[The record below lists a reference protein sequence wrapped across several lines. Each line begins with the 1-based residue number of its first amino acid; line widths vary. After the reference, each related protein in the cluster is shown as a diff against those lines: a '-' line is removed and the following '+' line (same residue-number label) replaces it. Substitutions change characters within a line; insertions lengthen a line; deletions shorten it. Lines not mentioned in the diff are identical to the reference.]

1 MKGKKLEL
9 NEKSI
14 LLISLILFFII
25 LILASFT
32 YQNIA
37 LFVNLI
43 IIGVMVIILPYS
55 IFKFIKFQNLRN
67 CEMNFPNFLRD
78 IAAAKRS
85 GLTLIQ
91 AIKTCAASDY
101 GALTPHVVRL
111 NNQLSWNIPLKDAL
125 ENFRNRL
132 KDSQII
138 SQSILAISQIE
149 ESGGKSE
156 DILDS
161 LADNVEGIKEAE
173 LEKSALMSQHIMA
186 VYAIF
191 FIFLGISIALIAFL
205 LKFPQI
211 PGTEELPGIPFGQN
225 PCKICINSM
234 SDACSPC
241 HFYFIICEAFKFGKK
256 ESARCYYNSIFLLM
270 IIIEGVFSGL
280 IAGQIGSNSIAAGL
294 KHSLIMGIS
303 GFLIFIIAAQI
314 GII

>member
-1 MKGKKLEL
+1 M
-9 NEKSI
+9 NERNI
-14 LLISLILFFII
+14 LIISSTLFILV

-37 LFVNLI
+37 VFVNLL
-43 IIGVMVIILPYS
+43 IIGIMIIILPYS
-55 IFKFIKFQNLRN
+55 IFKFIKFQNLKN

-91 AIKTCAASDY
+91 AIKTCATADY
-101 GALTPHVVRL
+101 GALTPYIVRL
-111 NNQLSWNIPLKDAL
+111 NNQISWNIPLKEAL

-132 KDSQII
+132 KESQII

-161 LADNVEGIKEAE
+161 LADNIEGIKEAE
-173 LEKSALMSQHIMA
+173 LEKSTLMSQHIMA

-211 PGTEELPGIPFGQN
+211 PGTEELPGIPFGQS
-225 PCKICINSM
+225 PCKICIGS
-234 SDACSPC
+234 SHGVCSFC
-241 HFYFIICEAFKFGKK
+241 HFYFAICEAFRFGKK
-256 ESARCYYNSIFLLM
+256 EDVSCYYNSIFLLM
-270 IIIEGVFSGL
+270 IVIQAIFSGL
-280 IAGQIGSNSIAAGL
+280 IAGQVGSNSIVAGV
-294 KHSLIMGIS
+294 KHSFIMGMT
-303 GFLIFIIAAQI
+303 GFLTFIIASEI